1 MTNNIFQKLIVI
13 TTMVLSLEVVKDNY
27 AQAAIITYD
36 FNTNLTSRYFSAEAL
51 QTGIPDNQGFI
62 NGFVSYDDSLLIGIG
77 EEIIWE
83 NEGLISFL
91 NLPYNVT
98 SALRAN
104 REPYFATF
112 NNGELIGINAI
123 FISAS
128 YAGRNNQYFEV
139 FVINGQQITGNYS
152 YQFFPSREVVS
163 GRSFGNVQYSLR
175 RDVDVNSVPEPNAVL
190 GTCIFALVGL
200 LKLAKKKRLLDY

>member
-13 TTMVLSLEVVKDNY
+13 TTMVLSLEVIKDNS

-36 FNTNLTSRYFSAEAL
+36 FDTNLTSRYFSAEAL

-77 EEIIWE
+77 EEIIRE
-83 NEGLISFL
+83 DEGLISFL

-98 SALRAN
+98 SALRGN

-123 FISAS
+123 FVTAPFS
-128 YAGRNNQYFEV
+128 RNNQIFEV
-139 FVINGQQITGNYS
+139 FIINGQQINGNYS
-152 YQFFPSREVVS
+152 YQFSPSLEVVS
-163 GRSFGNVQYSLR
+163 ERTFGNVQYSLR
-175 RDVDVNSVPEPNAVL
+175 RDVNVNSVPEPDVIL
-190 GTCIFALVGL
+190 GTCIFGLVAL
-200 LKLAKKKRLLDY
+200 LKLAKNKRLLD